1 MRKVGFWI
9 GGALALLALSV
20 FAAQLMAWLAGSG
33 MLALGTLWARLHA
46 NSLVGLQALIEKSL
60 GPGFWSPVLQ
70 LLLAPAWLVLA
81 IPAALLLLLCRPRR
95 RGFD

>member
-9 GGALALLALSV
+9 GGALALLALGTFV
-20 FAAQLMAWLAGSG
+20 AQVMAWLAGSG

-60 GPGFWSPVLQ
+60 GPGLWPPVLQ
-70 LLLAPAWLVLA
+70 VLLAPAWLVLA
-81 IPAALLLLLCRPRR
+81 VPAALLLLLCRPRR